1 MKIISNSDFVLF
13 NELKKKKM
21 VVDDTECVRDY
32 YIEVVKN
39 KEDEIGTLRKDIENQ
54 QISYEILSS
63 QKDEEIK
70 VKILRATEESRKKI
84 ETLTIENGSL
94 KKENEVLNKAFE
106 NLGFDVKD
114 MKEMMG
120 KLVDGIISKNT
131 VQLIK

>member
-1 MKIISNSDFVLF
+1 MKIISNEDFKLF
-13 NELKKKKM
+13 NDLKEKKFK
-21 VVDDTECVRDY
+21 VEEVENVRKYYKEIIEGRDDT
-32 YIEVVKN
+32 IKGLN
-39 KEDEIGTLRKDIENQ
+39 KDISIQ
-54 QISYEILSS
+54 RDDFYTLSS
-63 QKDEEIK
+63 QKDAEVK
-70 VKILRATEESRKKI
+70 VKVLNATEDSRKKI